1 MASSPAEKEEYVSR
15 LTLSGLR
22 SAAFGLW
29 KIAKGGLMLAGL
41 VALVTW
47 EVETFGHAAPAP
59 VAVAAKPALAAA
71 APQGLENVHPSRV
84 AESLAAGD
92 VVADAPGKPENVE
105 ERVALAAALGDPGQH
120 RRIANYLSKKYQV
133 SSEATTLIVSAAYI
147 TGRDTGVDPTLILA
161 VMAIESRFNPFA
173 ESGMGAQGLMQVIP
187 KYHLDKFEELGGKD
201 AVLNPVANIKVGALI
216 LKDYIVRFG
225 GVEPAL
231 KAYSGAALTEEDY
244 GYALKVLGER
254 DRIRAAAGPVLKPV
268 RAAAVAATVAPK
280 LVSHPAPGK
289 IDET

>member
-1 MASSPAEKEEYVSR
+1 MSR
-15 LTLSGLR
+15 LTLSSLR
-22 SAAFGLW
+22 STAFGLW

-59 VAVAAKPALAAA
+59 VAAIAKPAPAAA
-71 APQGLENVHPSRV
+71 TPQGLENVHPARV
-84 AESLAAGD
+84 AESLAGEA
-92 VVADAPGKPENVE
+92 VAETAGKPENVE

-133 SSEATTLIVSAAYI
+133 SSEATNLIVSAAYI

-187 KYHLDKFEELGGKD
+187 KYHLDKF
-201 AVLNPVANIKVGALI
+201 
-216 LKDYIVRFG
+216 
-225 GVEPAL
+225 
-231 KAYSGAALTEEDY
+231 
-244 GYALKVLGER
+244 
-254 DRIRAAAGPVLKPV
+254 
-268 RAAAVAATVAPK
+268 
-280 LVSHPAPGK
+280 
-289 IDET
+289 

>member
-1 MASSPAEKEEYVSR
+1 M
-15 LTLSGLR
+15 TLSSLR
-22 SAAFGLW
+22 SAAVGLW
-29 KIAKGGLMLAGL
+29 KFTKGGLMLAGL

-59 VAVAAKPALAAA
+59 AAAAKPPAVAA

-84 AESLAAGD
+84 AESLAGEGA
-92 VVADAPGKPENVE
+92 AEAPAAKTENVE
-105 ERVALAAALGDPGQH
+105 ERVALAAALGDPVQH
-120 RRIANYLSKKYQV
+120 RRIAVYLSKKYQV
-133 SSEATTLIVSAAYI
+133 SAEATQLIVSAAYI

-231 KAYSGAALTEEDY
+231 KAYSGAALSEEDQ
-244 GYALKVLGER
+244 GYSLKVLGER
-254 DRIRAAAGPVLKPV
+254 DRIRAAAGLVLKPV
-268 RAAAVAATVAPK
+268 RAVAAQKPVSPAAGK
-280 LVSHPAPGK
+280 L
-289 IDET
+289 DET

>member
-1 MASSPAEKEEYVSR
+1 VSR
-15 LTLSGLR
+15 LTLSSLR

-29 KIAKGGLMLAGL
+29 KIVKGGLMLAGL

-59 VAVAAKPALAAA
+59 AVVAAAKPTVAAA
-71 APQGLENVHPSRV
+71 APQGLENVHPARV
-84 AESLAAGD
+84 AESLAGETA
-92 VVADAPGKPENVE
+92 ADALAGKPENVE
-105 ERVALAAALGDPGQH
+105 ERVALAASLGDPGQH

-216 LKDYIVRFG
+216 LKDYITRFG

-254 DRIRAAAGPVLKPV
+254 DRIRAAAGPALKPV
-268 RAAAVAATVAPK
+268 VRAASTAPK
-280 LVSHPAPGK
+280 LVTHPAGK
-289 IDET
+289 VDET